1 MDVIHPPNLEQSGS
15 GEVVYEHFDCPQVQA
30 TYNYCPQ
37 QADDLGLVVGDI
49 VKVFR
54 KMPDGWYE
62 GEKLRDGEF
71 GWFPS
76 TYVKEI
82 ESEHTR
88 ARNLKQRY
96 QLIVATERLLPHS
109 KSPTVLKK
117 TKSRLSDLFS

>member
-1 MDVIHPPNLEQSGS
+1 MEYGLTCLDQSLF
-15 GEVVYEHFDCPQVQA
+15 Y
-30 TYNYCPQ
+30 
-37 QADDLGLVVGDI
+37 LL
-49 VKVFR
+49 
-54 KMPDGWYE
+54 GWYE
-62 GEKLRDGEF
+62 GERLRDGEF

-109 KSPTVLKK
+109 ASPTVLKK